1 MTDQTTLEALA
12 ELLGGVDATPI
23 VRFTRFAPSTIYD
36 IDYRLAIVA
45 CAFDAHSKSSPG
57 KARRIRAIWLKLLQ
71 FVAVRP
77 WLLSTFQD
85 WAATGK
91 VSQGNLLVPH
101 SLRRGFVGDQT
112 HDKIVLYL
120 TAHDAFRWE
129 RGFLI
134 ESTRS
139 VVLLKLAAAVKEANL
154 FEAERRVLRE
164 LSSTTITVK
173 MLEGR

>member
-1 MTDQTTLEALA
+1 MEKTTLEALA
-12 ELLGGVDATPI
+12 ELLGGVDATPVI
-23 VRFTRFAPSTIYD
+23 QSTRFAPSTIYD

-45 CAFDAHSKSSPG
+45 CAFDVHSKGRRG

-71 FVAVRP
+71 FVATRP

-91 VSQGNLLVPH
+91 ASQGNLLVPH

-112 HDKIVLYL
+112 HDKIVFYL
-120 TAHDAFRWE
+120 TAHDAFRQE
-129 RGFLI
+129 RGFLV

-139 VVLLKLAAAVKEANL
+139 AVLLKLAAAVKEADL
-154 FEAERRVLRE
+154 FEEERHVLKE